1 MTPVFAPAHIPGAD
15 AAVLRGLRGGGA
27 VGRRGRQGVGGK
39 PGARV
44 GDRGTRVA
52 AGRGTGRPRGSGSDS
67 SGVRSSGGDSSGGGG
82 GGGSSNLRAFEAGQE
97 RQAARK
103 AAQALRLRRGSVGTA
118 GLPPSRANESFT
130 AWKTASSAAAVDPNE
145 LFGNAA
151 FSPVK
156 VPSTRA

>member
-1 MTPVFAPAHIPGAD
+1 MD
-15 AAVLRGLRGGGA
+15 AAAAAALLGARRRSSKPLHDVSHGAFPGGLGGGA
-27 VGRRGRQGVGGK
+27 
-39 PGARV
+39 
-44 GDRGTRVA
+44 
-52 AGRGTGRPRGSGSDS
+52 GSGGGS
-67 SGVRSSGGDSSGGGG
+67 SSSGGG